1 MWPGAH
7 SEPPIPPCH
16 APAQDL
22 CPLLLNVARVPLTHT
37 GCAVFVGLIAP
48 IASFIGP
55 APVASI
61 GVDTHGFVSRA
72 YEWKL
77 DAFIGVC
84 KAREP
89 LTRDVWAV
97 CLSLGCLPTDL

>member
-1 MWPGAH
+1 M
-7 SEPPIPPCH
+7 CR
-16 APAQDL
+16 
-22 CPLLLNVARVPLTHT
+22 LLLNVARVPLTHT

-72 YEWKL
+72 YEWEL

-89 LTRDVWAV
+89 LTRDVWAGSV
-97 CLSLGCLPTDL
+97 CPLICDPGHVPSCSACLSTSAFG